1 MLTGNREK
9 YPHAP
14 LPTTPCLQLKKDA
27 STHYSQFSTKNFTD
41 VRKNL
46 EKKLKI

>member
-1 MLTGNREK
+1 MLTGNKEK

-14 LPTTPCLQLKKDA
+14 LPTTPCLQLKKNA
-27 STHYSQFSTKNFTD
+27 STHYSKFSTKNFTI

-46 EKKLKI
+46 EKKN